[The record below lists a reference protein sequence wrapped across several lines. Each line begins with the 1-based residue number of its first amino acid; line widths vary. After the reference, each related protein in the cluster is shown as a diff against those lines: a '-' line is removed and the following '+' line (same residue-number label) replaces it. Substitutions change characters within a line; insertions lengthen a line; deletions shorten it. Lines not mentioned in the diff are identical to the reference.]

1 MLSKVCK
8 DTEIEPKLTPLT
20 GEESNSRT
28 TNTTNEG
35 RLDIRARGVWE
46 TRQYAFLD
54 LRIVDLSAY
63 SISTSRCNSVT

>member
-35 RLDIRARGVWE
+35 RLDIRAHGVWE
-46 TRQYAFLD
+46 TRQ
-54 LRIVDLSAY
+54 
-63 SISTSRCNSVT
+63 